1 MQKLIQ
7 KVIHGLKE
15 GINLININV
24 TSEDET
30 QNKLYTIQVTKT
42 SNPEL
47 ANTNLE
53 TLAIENVLL
62 NPNFENN
69 TTQYNAE
76 VSNEI
81 TKLNILA
88 IPENENANVQIS
100 GYEDIK
106 EGDNKILISVTA
118 QNGITKRDYQIN
130 VYRRNIQE
138 EESYKEEQEKQKEA
152 LEHAYE
158 IEKTSTTNEEAEAQQ
173 AEQEKKKHYLVW
185 VLIGLLIIV
194 CIIIG
199 VIYYKKRKNN
209 N

>member
-1 MQKLIQ
+1 M
-7 KVIHGLKE
+7 
-15 GINLININV
+15 
-24 TSEDET
+24 
-30 QNKLYTIQVTKT
+30 YTIQVTKT

-47 ANTNLE
+47 ANTSLE

-138 EESYKEEQEKQKEA
+138 EEAYKEEQEKQKEA

-158 IEKTSTTNEEAEAQQ
+158 IEKTSTTNEEVEAQQ
-173 AEQEKKKHYLVW
+173 AEQDKEKQYLVW
-185 VLIGLLIIV
+185 VIIGVLLIV

-209 N
+209 K

>member
-1 MQKLIQ
+1 M
-7 KVIHGLKE
+7 
-15 GINLININV
+15 
-24 TSEDET
+24 
-30 QNKLYTIQVTKT
+30 YTIQVTKT
-42 SNPEL
+42 SNPEF

-69 TTQYNAE
+69 ITQYNAE
-76 VSNEI
+76 VSNET

-88 IPENENANVQIS
+88 IPQNENANVKIS
-100 GYEDIK
+100 GYEDIE
-106 EGDNKILISVTA
+106 EGENKILISVTA
-118 QNGITKRDYQIN
+118 QNKITKRDYQIN

-138 EESYKEEQEKQKEA
+138 EEIYKEEQEKQKEA
-152 LEHAYE
+152 LEQAYE
-158 IEKTSTTNEEAEAQQ
+158 LEKISTANEEKETQQ
-173 AEQEKKKHYLVW
+173 VEEENQKQYLIW
-185 VLIGLLIIV
+185 VIIGLLLVI

>member
-1 MQKLIQ
+1 M
-7 KVIHGLKE
+7 
-15 GINLININV
+15 
-24 TSEDET
+24 
-30 QNKLYTIQVTKT
+30 YTIEVTKT

-69 TTQYNAE
+69 ITQYDAE
-76 VSNEI
+76 VSNET

-88 IPENENANVQIS
+88 IPENENAIVQIS

-106 EGDNKILISVTA
+106 EGNNKILISVTA
-118 QNGITKRDYQIN
+118 QNRMTKRDYQIN

-138 EESYKEEQEKQKEA
+138 EEEYKDEQEKQKEA
-152 LEHAYE
+152 LEQAYE

-173 AEQEKKKHYLVW
+173 VEQQESKQYLVLAII
-185 VLIGLLIIV
+185 VFLIIV

-209 N
+209 K